1 MYEKS
6 ELTSQCDLPAV
17 KHDRQR
23 DAGIVECL
31 SLHVNHF
38 QWYVDRMQR
47 KMMCEKSDLTSS
59 CDLITYSATWTDC
72 TE

>member
-47 KMMCEKSDLTSS
+47 KMMCELNQFV
-59 CDLITYSATWTDC
+59 
-72 TE
+72 